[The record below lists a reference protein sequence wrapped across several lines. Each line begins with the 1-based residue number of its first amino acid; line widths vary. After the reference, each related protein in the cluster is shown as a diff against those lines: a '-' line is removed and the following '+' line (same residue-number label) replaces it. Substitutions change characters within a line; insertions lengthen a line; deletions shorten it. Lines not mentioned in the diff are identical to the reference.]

1 MTEFAQEST
10 LQVENNYNVLDE
22 NIMRILSILQQPQQI
37 THKSNYFYKINK
49 IMTLFPPALNAN
61 KFIYGKLIEIA
72 TNELLLN
79 CEFQVRDLDEE
90 VEQGS
95 SYINDIILQGN
106 GLLENQPFS
115 IKAQKGGT
123 FQNPTHQDITI
134 VNVNSTHE
142 NNDIYNI
149 PKHTCFLVMHISKK
163 RLYIFRNNEYINS
176 NYLVQT
182 RAQVK
187 YKSRLFR
194 YLDENRLYCEFSD
207 LSDEQVQTLSSCS
220 AVNPNQVLYE
230 KYIM

>member
-1 MTEFAQEST
+1 
-10 LQVENNYNVLDE
+10 
-22 NIMRILSILQQPQQI
+22 
-37 THKSNYFYKINK
+37 
-49 IMTLFPPALNAN
+49 MTLFPPALNAN

-207 LSDEQVQTLSSCS
+207 LSDE
-220 AVNPNQVLYE
+220 P
-230 KYIM
+230 